1 MIMKPVVAI
10 IAQGAMGS
18 GVGARLVE
26 QGLEVTTSLA
36 GRSAASAERARG
48 AGMKPVS
55 DEEVA
60 AADFFLSIVPPGDAL
75 TLAEKFAPII
85 KGGNHKPVYVD
96 CNAVNP
102 LTAVRIADVISESGA
117 PFVDAGI
124 IGGPP
129 RRDGYRPAF
138 YASGPDAARFAALTE
153 FGVDARMIEGPI
165 GAASAMKMSYAGIT
179 KGFTALGAAMM
190 LAATRAGTAEALRQ
204 ELSASQP
211 ALLSWLDRQMPQ
223 MFSKA
228 YRWVA
233 EMEEIAAFVAD
244 DAAARKNF
252 EAAAELYERLAQDFD
267 AKQEEIRALA
277 DFVKPRH

>member
-1 MIMKPVVAI
+1 MKPVVAI

-36 GRSAASAERARG
+36 GRSTASADRARA

-75 TLAEKFAPII
+75 MLAEKFAPII
-85 KGGNHKPVYVD
+85 KRGNHRPVYVD

-102 LTAVRIADVISESGA
+102 QTAVRISQVISESGA

-138 YASGPDAARFAALTE
+138 YASGPDASRFAALAE
-153 FGVDARMIEGPI
+153 FGLDARLMEGPV

-179 KGFTALGAAMM
+179 KGFTALGAVML
-190 LAATRAGTAEALRQ
+190 LAATRAGTADALRQ
-204 ELSASQP
+204 ELSKSQP
-211 ALLSWLDRQMPQ
+211 ALLGWLDRQMPQ

-244 DAAARKNF
+244 DPAARKIF
-252 EAAAELYERLAQDFD
+252 DAHAEHYARLAKDFD
-267 AKQEEIRALA
+267 GPQQEVRALTE
-277 DFVKPRH
+277 FVKPRH

>member
-1 MIMKPVVAI
+1 MKPVVAI
-10 IAQGAMGS
+10 VAQGAMGS

-26 QGLEVTTSLA
+26 HGLEVTTSLA
-36 GRSAASAERARG
+36 GRSEASAKRARE
-48 AGMKPVS
+48 AGMRPVT
-55 DEEVA
+55 DEEAV

-75 TLAEKFAPII
+75 PLAEKYASVI
-85 KGGNHKPVYVD
+85 KRGNHKPVYVD

-102 LTAVRIADVISESGA
+102 ETAVRIADVISDSGA

-138 YASGPDAARFAALTE
+138 YASGADAARFAALRE
-153 FGVDARMIEGPI
+153 FGLDARVMDGPV

-179 KGFTALGAAMM
+179 KGFTALAAVMM

-204 ELSASQP
+204 ELSQSQP
-211 ALLSWLDRQMPQ
+211 ALLAWLERQMPA
-223 MFSKA
+223 MYSKA

-233 EMEEIAAFVAD
+233 EMEEIADTF
-244 DAAARKNF
+244 AAAGQPEGFHR
-252 EAAAELYERLAQDFD
+252 AAAEVY
-267 AKQEEIRALA
+267 RA
-277 DFVKPRH
+277 RSSR

>member
-1 MIMKPVVAI
+1 MKPVVTI
-10 IAQGAMGS
+10 VAQGAMGS

-26 QGLEVTTSLA
+26 HGLEVTTSLA
-36 GRSAASAERARG
+36 GRSEASAKRARD
-48 AGMKPVS
+48 AGMRPVS
-55 DEEVA
+55 DEEAA

-75 TLAEKFAPII
+75 QLAEKFAGII
-85 KGGNHKPVYVD
+85 KRGNRKPIYVD

-102 LTAVRIADVISESGA
+102 ETAVRIGDVISESGA

-129 RRDGYRPAF
+129 RRDGYRPVF
-138 YASGPDAARFAALTE
+138 YASGPDAGRFALLTE
-153 FGVDARMIEGPI
+153 FGLDARPMEGPI

-179 KGFTALGAAMM
+179 KGFTALGAMMM
-190 LAATRAGTAEALRQ
+190 LAATRAGTAEALRR
-204 ELSASQP
+204 ELSQSQP

-233 EMEEIAAFVAD
+233 EMEEIAEFVGD
-244 DAAARKNF
+244 DAAARKIFDAN
-252 EAAAELYERLAQDFD
+252 AALYQRLAVDFEGS
-267 AKQEEIRALA
+267 QEEVRALG
-277 DFVKPRH
+277 DFVKPRQ

>member
-1 MIMKPVVAI
+1 MMKPVVAI
-10 IAQGAMGS
+10 VAQGAMGS
-18 GVGARLVE
+18 GVAARLVE
-26 QGLEVTTSLA
+26 HGLEVTTSLA
-36 GRSAASAERARG
+36 GRSEASAQRACA
-48 AGMKPVS
+48 AGMRPVS
-55 DEEVA
+55 EEEVV

-75 TLAEKFAPII
+75 SLAEKLAPII
-85 KGGNHKPVYVD
+85 KRGNHKPVYVD

-102 LTAVRIADVISESGA
+102 KTAVHIADVIAESGA

-138 YASGPDAARFAALTE
+138 YASGDAAGRFAALAE
-153 FGVDARMIEGPI
+153 FGLDARVMDGPV

-179 KGFTALGAAMM
+179 KGFTALGAVMM

-204 ELSASQP
+204 ELSQSQP
-211 ALLSWLDRQMPQ
+211 ALLAWLDRQMPQ

-233 EMEEIAAFVAD
+233 EMDEIAEFVGN
-244 DAAARKNF
+244 DAVARKIF
-252 EAAAELYERLAQDFD
+252 EANAALYQRLVRDFEGS
-267 AKQEEIRALA
+267 QEEIGALA
-277 DFVKPRH
+277 AFTKPQH

>member
-1 MIMKPVVAI
+1 MKPVVTI
-10 IAQGAMGS
+10 VAQGAMGS

-26 QGLEVTTSLA
+26 HGLEVTTSLA
-36 GRSAASAERARG
+36 GRSEASAKRARD
-48 AGMKPVS
+48 AGMRPVS
-55 DEEVA
+55 DEEAA

-75 TLAEKFAPII
+75 QLAEKFAGII
-85 KGGNHKPVYVD
+85 KRGNRKPIYVD

-102 LTAVRIADVISESGA
+102 ETAVRIGDVISESGA

-138 YASGPDAARFAALTE
+138 YASGPDAGRFASLTE
-153 FGVDARMIEGPI
+153 FGLDARPMEGPI

-179 KGFTALGAAMM
+179 KGFTALGAMMM
-190 LAATRAGTAEALRQ
+190 LAATRAGTAEALRR
-204 ELSASQP
+204 ELSQSQP

-233 EMEEIAAFVAD
+233 EMEEIAEFVGD
-244 DAAARKNF
+244 DAAARKIFDAN
-252 EAAAELYERLAQDFD
+252 AALYQRLAVDFEGS
-267 AKQEEIRALA
+267 QEEVRALG
-277 DFVKPRH
+277 DFVKPRQ

>member
-1 MIMKPVVAI
+1 MKPVVTI
-10 IAQGAMGS
+10 VAQGAMGS

-26 QGLEVTTSLA
+26 HGLEVTTSLT
-36 GRSAASAERARG
+36 GRSEASANRARD
-48 AGMKPVS
+48 AGMRPVS
-55 DEEVA
+55 DEEAA

-75 TLAEKFAPII
+75 QLAEKFAGII
-85 KGGNHKPVYVD
+85 KRGNRKPIYVD

-102 LTAVRIADVISESGA
+102 ETAVRIGDVISESGA

-138 YASGPDAARFAALTE
+138 YASGPDAGRFASLTE
-153 FGVDARMIEGPI
+153 FGLDARPMEGPI

-179 KGFTALGAAMM
+179 KGFTALGAMMM
-190 LAATRAGTAEALRQ
+190 LAATRAGTAEALRR
-204 ELSASQP
+204 ELSQSQP

-233 EMEEIAAFVAD
+233 EMEEIAEFVGD
-244 DAAARKNF
+244 DAAARKIFDAN
-252 EAAAELYERLAQDFD
+252 AALYQRLAVDFEGS
-267 AKQEEIRALA
+267 QEEVRALG
-277 DFVKPRH
+277 DFVKPRQ

>member
-1 MIMKPVVAI
+1 MKPVVTI
-10 IAQGAMGS
+10 VAQGAMGS

-26 QGLEVTTSLA
+26 HGLEVTTSLT
-36 GRSAASAERARG
+36 GRSEASANRARD
-48 AGMKPVS
+48 AGMRPVS
-55 DEEVA
+55 DEEAA
-60 AADFFLSIVPPGDAL
+60 AADYFLSIVPPGDAL
-75 TLAEKFAPII
+75 QLAEKFAGII
-85 KGGNHKPVYVD
+85 KRGNRKPIYVD

-102 LTAVRIADVISESGA
+102 ETAVRIGDVISESGA

-138 YASGPDAARFAALTE
+138 YASGPDAGRFASLTE
-153 FGVDARMIEGPI
+153 FGLDARPMEGPI

-179 KGFTALGAAMM
+179 KGFTALGAMMM
-190 LAATRAGTAEALRQ
+190 LAATRAGTAEALRR
-204 ELSASQP
+204 ELSQSQP

-233 EMEEIAAFVAD
+233 EMEEIAEFVGD
-244 DAAARKNF
+244 DAAARKIFDAN
-252 EAAAELYERLAQDFD
+252 AALYQRLAVDFEGS
-267 AKQEEIRALA
+267 QEEVRALG
-277 DFVKPRH
+277 DFVKPRQ

>member
-1 MIMKPVVAI
+1 MKPVVAI
-10 IAQGAMGS
+10 VAQGAMGS

-26 QGLEVTTSLA
+26 HGLEVTTSLA
-36 GRSAASAERARG
+36 GRSEASAKRAHE
-48 AGMKPVS
+48 AGMRAVS

-60 AADFFLSIVPPGDAL
+60 TADIFLSIVPPGDAL
-75 TLAEKFAPII
+75 PLAEKFAPII
-85 KGGNHKPVYVD
+85 KRGNHKPVYVD

-102 LTAVRIADVISESGA
+102 ETAVRIAEVISECGA

-138 YASGPDAARFAALTE
+138 YASGPDAARFAALSE
-153 FGVDARMIEGPI
+153 FGMDARLMEGPV

-179 KGFTALGAAMM
+179 KGFTALGAVMM

-204 ELSASQP
+204 ELSKSQP
-211 ALLSWLDRQMPQ
+211 ALLAWLDRQMPA
-223 MFSKA
+223 MYSKA

-233 EMEEIAAFVAD
+233 EMEEIAEFVGND
-244 DAAARKNF
+244 PAAKKIF
-252 EAAAELYERLAQDFD
+252 EANAELYQRLAKDFED
-267 AKQEEIRALA
+267 TQEEVGALA
-277 DFVKPRH
+277 EFVKPRH

>member
-1 MIMKPVVAI
+1 MKPVVTI
-10 IAQGAMGS
+10 VAQGAMGS

-26 QGLEVTTSLA
+26 HGLEVTTSLA
-36 GRSAASAERARG
+36 GRSEASAKRARD
-48 AGMKPVS
+48 AGMRPVS
-55 DEEVA
+55 DEEAA
-60 AADFFLSIVPPGDAL
+60 AADYFLSIVPPGDAL
-75 TLAEKFAPII
+75 QLAEKFAGII
-85 KGGNHKPVYVD
+85 KRGNRKPIYVD

-102 LTAVRIADVISESGA
+102 ETAVRIGDVISESGA

-138 YASGPDAARFAALTE
+138 YASGPDAGRFASLTE
-153 FGVDARMIEGPI
+153 FGLDARPMEGPI

-179 KGFTALGAAMM
+179 KGFTALGAMMM
-190 LAATRAGTAEALRQ
+190 LAATRAGTAEALRR
-204 ELSASQP
+204 ELSQSQP

-233 EMEEIAAFVAD
+233 EMEEIAEFVGD
-244 DAAARKNF
+244 DAAARKIFDAN
-252 EAAAELYERLAQDFD
+252 AALYQRLAVDFEGS
-267 AKQEEIRALA
+267 QEEVRALG
-277 DFVKPRH
+277 DFVKPRQ

>member
-1 MIMKPVVAI
+1 MKPVVAI
-10 IAQGAMGS
+10 VAQGAMGS

-26 QGLEVTTSLA
+26 HGLEVTTSLA
-36 GRSAASAERARG
+36 GRSEASAKRARE
-48 AGMKPVS
+48 AGMRPVS

-60 AADFFLSIVPPGDAL
+60 TADFFLSIVPPGDAL

-85 KGGNHKPVYVD
+85 KRGNHKPVYVD

-102 LTAVRIADVISESGA
+102 ETAVRIANVISECGA

-138 YASGPDAARFAALTE
+138 YASGSDAARFAALAE
-153 FGVDARMIEGPI
+153 FGMDARLMEGPV

-179 KGFTALGAAMM
+179 KGFTALGAVMM

-204 ELSASQP
+204 ELSQSQP
-211 ALLSWLDRQMPQ
+211 ALLAWLDRQMPA
-223 MFSKA
+223 MYSKA

-233 EMEEIAAFVAD
+233 EMEEIAEFVGND
-244 DAAARKNF
+244 PAAKKMF
-252 EAAAELYERLAQDFD
+252 EADAELYLRIAKDFD
-267 AKQEEIRALA
+267 GSQEEVRALA
-277 DFVKPRH
+277 EFVKPRH

>member
-1 MIMKPVVAI
+1 
-10 IAQGAMGS
+10 MGS

-36 GRSAASAERARG
+36 GRSSASADRARE
-48 AGMKPVS
+48 AGMKPVP

-60 AADFFLSIVPPGDAL
+60 GADFFLSIVPPGDAL
-75 TLAEKFAPII
+75 ALAEKFAPIM
-85 KGGNHKPVYVD
+85 KRGNHRPVYVD

-102 LTAVRIADVISESGA
+102 QTAVRIADVIAQSGA

-138 YASGPDAARFAALTE
+138 YASGPNAERFSVLTE
-153 FGVDARMIEGPI
+153 FGVDARVIEGPI

-179 KGFTALGAAMM
+179 KGFTALGAVMM
-190 LAATRAGTAEALRQ
+190 LAATRAGTADALRQ
-204 ELSASQP
+204 ELSKSQP
-211 ALLSWLDRQMPQ
+211 ALLGWLDRQMPQ

-244 DAAARKNF
+244 DRAARTIF
-252 EAAAELYERLAQDFD
+252 DAHAELYARLAEDYD
-267 AKQEEIRALA
+267 GKQEEIRALA
-277 DFVKPRH
+277 EFVKPRQ

>member
-1 MIMKPVVAI
+1 MKPVVTI
-10 IAQGAMGS
+10 VAQGAMGS

-26 QGLEVTTSLA
+26 HGLEVTTSLT
-36 GRSAASAERARG
+36 GRSEASAKRARE
-48 AGMKPVS
+48 AGMRPVS
-55 DEEVA
+55 DEEAA

-75 TLAEKFAPII
+75 QLAEKFARII
-85 KGGNHKPVYVD
+85 KRGNRKPVYVD

-102 LTAVRIADVISESGA
+102 ETAVRIGDVISESGA

-138 YASGPDAARFAALTE
+138 YASGPEAGRFASLTE
-153 FGVDARMIEGPI
+153 FGLDARPMEGPI

-179 KGFTALGAAMM
+179 KGFTALGAVMM
-190 LAATRAGTAEALRQ
+190 LAATRAGTAEALRS
-204 ELSASQP
+204 ELSQSQP

-233 EMEEIAAFVAD
+233 EMEEIAEFVGED
-244 DAAARKNF
+244 PAARKMFDAN
-252 EAAAELYERLAQDFD
+252 AELYQRLAADFEGS
-267 AKQEEIRALA
+267 QEEVRALG
-277 DFVKPRH
+277 DFVKPRQ